1 MGWNSKGEESLV
13 TYNAVIVSDRRK
25 KLHSLV
31 IYLGGE
37 SIKEEKRDD
46 AGKGVRGADMVLSSG
61 RKC

>member
-1 MGWNSKGEESLV
+1 M
-13 TYNAVIVSDRRK
+13 YNAVIVSDRRK
-25 KLHSLV
+25 KLLSLV